1 MVAVVEIYQAVEVE
15 VVLLVLEALAPA

>member
-15 VVLLVLEALAPA
+15 VVLLVLEVLAPA